1 VIDRNGPLVG
11 ALSNPNLVNGPWGI
25 AIHDAGETAQ
35 VFISNVLSGAT
46 QIGSGF
52 NHRPD
57 PAALLLG
64 PSGLYYDAPNDLL

>member
-1 VIDRNGPLVG
+1 
-11 ALSNPNLVNGPWGI
+11 
-25 AIHDAGETAQ
+25 